1 MLVSQTILYISYY
14 NINLAIHLVVC
25 LSVYLHSQVHRTLE
39 LFNYL
44 SFLNLRAAQGWAPWA
59 ADFQIGRNGYHI
71 REKGEIR
78 QGGEGRE
85 RTERREGLLLPRTA
99 VILYTAPFCSLLPSA
114 DTYILVVTQELAPL
128 KLSWSQP
135 RSHRGVNGWVSWPVL
150 LSFFWWWEL
159 TMRLCQ
165 IGWTQ
170 YWGSHLTPFPSHMWD
185 VRVCEAPPMFG
196 WPVNSDSPEPTGALE
211 YGSFSTKTQN
221 LERGGLTC
229 LPFQVGHFF
238 ILLS

>member
-1 MLVSQTILYISYY
+1 MLESFTKTPSFRPFKVSIVNMPSPHLFRSKSLLCCFLRLFCIFPYY
-14 NINLAIHLVVC
+14 NIILSIHLVVC

-59 ADFQIGRNGYHI
+59 ADLRIGRNDYHI

-99 VILYTAPFCSLLPSA
+99 VILYTEHPAPFCWH
-114 DTYILVVTQELAPL
+114 ILVVTQELAPL

-135 RSHRGVNGWVSWPVL
+135 RSHRGVNGWVRLASSVFFLLVMRVNYETMPYRLNTVL
-150 LSFFWWWEL
+150 RKSFKPLS
-159 TMRLCQ
+159 
-165 IGWTQ
+165 
-170 YWGSHLTPFPSHMWD
+170 
-185 VRVCEAPPMFG
+185 
-196 WPVNSDSPEPTGALE
+196 
-211 YGSFSTKTQN
+211 
-221 LERGGLTC
+221 
-229 LPFQVGHFF
+229 
-238 ILLS
+238 